1 MTKLNH
7 ELKTSEKAE
16 DTFEAIMFRDT
27 PGAPLSYDEDD
38 AFSVMLSPNNKTT
51 PSPQQTK
58 SHLTKRINSPM
69 SRSVKK
75 GGMLPQIDESGF
87 STSRSNSS
95 AFPVLPPKVVVSLV
109 IHEEAT
115 SQQEKKSDLDDI
127 SSHVKIEG
135 TAHAQLVSSN
145 AGENPPLQLKVYD
158 PDYPDDD
165 KFILNKNFVIEE
177 ETDLDGIGIKTL
189 VVPKKVIGQI
199 QIALWER
206 TVVKRFMPVLLQ
218 SKVIR
223 TGANRNR
230 CMVAIQL
237 RSNLH
242 NKGSL
247 KALTATVAVPPTV
260 IGDSL
265 EIKQGEGTFNDLKRV
280 ITWTLKELP
289 VGKSLMFGFEIDI
302 LATFPPEEVPKFPI
316 LIRCRSTD
324 DTISSVEVN
333 LEKMQGHPAT
343 LVVKK
348 YASFRLLHRLP
359 S

>member
-1 MTKLNH
+1 MAKN
-7 ELKTSEKAE
+7 SE
-16 DTFEAIMFRDT
+16 DIFDSIMFRDT
-27 PGAPLSYDEDD
+27 PGAPMSYDEDD
-38 AFSVMLSPNNKTT
+38 AFSVLLSPENKTT
-51 PSPQQTK
+51 PTRQKSKSP
-58 SHLTKRINSPM
+58 LIKRINSQ
-69 SRSVKK
+69 RSHSTKK
-75 GGMLPQIDESGF
+75 GTLPQIDESGF
-87 STSRSNSS
+87 ITSRSDSS
-95 AFPVLPPKVVVSLV
+95 ALSALPPKVVVSLV

-115 SQQEKKSDLDDI
+115 SQQEKKNDLDDI
-127 SSHVKIEG
+127 VSHVKIEG

-145 AGENPPLQLKVYD
+145 AGENPPFQLKVFD
-158 PDYPDDD
+158 PDYPADD
-165 KFILNKNFVIEE
+165 KFVLNKNFIIEE
-177 ETDLDGIGIKTL
+177 EQALDGSGIKRL

-199 QIALWER
+199 QLASWER

-223 TGANRNR
+223 TAKNSNR

-237 RSNLH
+237 RSNLN

-260 IGDSL
+260 IGTSL
-265 EIKQGEGTFNDLKRV
+265 EIKQGEGTFDDLKRI

-289 VGKSLMFGFEIDI
+289 VGKSLMFGFEVDI
-302 LATFPPEEVPKFPI
+302 LAALPPEDVPKFPI

-343 LVVKK
+343 LVVNT